1 MKILAIESA
10 GTVAS
15 IALIEEGVIVCD
27 YTVNGKYTH
36 SKTIMPMIESMEKI
50 TDTDLSTIDA
60 VAVSGGPGS
69 YTGLRIGSA
78 TAKGLAHV
86 WNVPIISVSTI
97 ESMANNF
104 EQTER
109 IICPML
115 DARRQH
121 AFCGA
126 YKYEGNQL
134 VNVVPIDLRS
144 VEEFS
149 KELIALKGQCV
160 FLGDGYLSHKKLVET
175 YMPEGMWEV
184 ARADL
189 MLPRASILA
198 KVAADKFAKGSVE
211 TYMDHQPDYYRVSQA
226 ERELKKNDH

>member
-1 MKILAIESA
+1 MKILGIESA

-15 IALIEEGVIVCD
+15 VALVEDGQILCD

-36 SKTIMPMIESMEKI
+36 SKTLMPMLSSMEEVLNM
-50 TDTDLSTIDA
+50 DFSDVDA

-78 TAKGLAHV
+78 TAKGLAQV
-86 WNVPIISVSTI
+86 WQVPIISVSTI

-104 EQTER
+104 GVSDK

-126 YKYEGNQL
+126 YRYEDGAL
-134 VNVVPIDLRS
+134 VNIVPIDLRS
-144 VEEFS
+144 VEEFA
-149 KELIALKGQCV
+149 ALLRDLDGTYV
-160 FLGDGYLSHKKLVET
+160 FLGDGLKSHRKLVEGF
-175 YMPEGMWEV
+175 MEGCTWEE
-184 ARADL
+184 AAL
-189 MLPRASILA
+189 EQALPRASVLA
-198 KVAADKFAKGSVE
+198 KVAAEKFAKGETE
-211 TYMDHQPDYYRVSQA
+211 TYLDHQPNYYRPSQA
-226 ERELKKNDH
+226 ERELGK